1 MITAPIFFLAGA
13 QEAIIYAIS
22 ITIILLSYLLARKM
36 RLENSTRKWQN
47 VQATRSQN
55 RYPKSMYL
63 IGKNRI
69 QKEVIR
75 KVELGRPSTY
85 LFSGRSIPKEK
96 IRRIEK
102 PKQPPAAPVQN
113 AKVSNPRRPSN
124 FETIDKSHEKETLPS
139 RGSDQFRYESEVII
153 DLNVGTG
160 LSEKAE
166 EARQTA
172 RYQRLIK
179 VNRSRKNVY
188 IVSSECGVCSRV
200 LPATGICRS
209 GCNPLEE

>member
-1 MITAPIFFLAGA
+1 
-13 QEAIIYAIS
+13 
-22 ITIILLSYLLARKM
+22 
-36 RLENSTRKWQN
+36 
-47 VQATRSQN
+47 
-55 RYPKSMYL
+55 MYL

-102 PKQPPAAPVQN
+102 PKHTPAAPVQN

-124 FETIDKSHEKETLPS
+124 FETMENSQEKKVQFSP
-139 RGSDQFRYESEVII
+139 GSDLFESESEVII

-160 LSEKAE
+160 LSQRAAG
-166 EARQTA
+166 ARQEA
-172 RYQRLIK
+172 LYQRLIR
-179 VNRSRKNVY
+179 VNRSQKNVH
-188 IVSSECGVCSRV
+188 IASSGCGVCGKV
-200 LPATGICRS
+200 LPETGICRS
-209 GCNPLEE
+209 RCNPLEE